1 MRIVGGGRTNIT
13 LLARFLTPSII
24 LPERSLLRSGKHPI
38 VLKSSLP
45 THRTHKGTFF
55 HVPLICHREVWGSP
69 QCDRCSALNVNSH
82 RPPFDNHPPPL
93 LHPPP
98 LPSPT
103 LHCCPPLAFMS
114 QPQSRLTRLPLLSN
128 RRKAPRGKGGLVHGT
143 GRVKSNGT
151 IRRSD
156 SNSSKKPT
164 SKPAPVKPSK
174 QRLVVKQGPTPLYCS
189 DECRLADLNASR
201 SIAGSDYNPD
211 HQSPLPPSV
220 PHNSFPFLAFSA
232 SQDSEDDSSS
242 STDSLVEL
250 IDADRCHACLASL

>member
-1 MRIVGGGRTNIT
+1 MGQG
-13 LLARFLTPSII
+13 
-24 LPERSLLRSGKHPI
+24 PEEKQKAAEALDRRS
-38 VLKSSLP
+38 
-45 THRTHKGTFF
+45 
-55 HVPLICHREVWGSP
+55 REVARLFSSSGQSIMHMSGALAKIAIPPVSWPTGPPRS
-69 QCDRCSALNVNSH
+69 QTLSRMFQQLNVNSH